1 MEGEKVTSYS
11 AYKEEH
17 VLGTP
22 RQDEESDS
30 SAVVETR
37 QENEGQHKGFL

>member
-1 MEGEKVTSYS
+1 MEGEKGTSYS
-11 AYKEEH
+11 AHKQGH

-22 RQDEESDS
+22 RQDEESES
-30 SAVVETR
+30 SAGVETS